1 MVPHKRLVTASF
13 LLAGIYFGY
22 VVISNYDSLLA
33 ATREFFDMAPAWQA
47 NAITAVNVLV
57 PLAYFAVAFA
67 VYKDS
72 KFWLAAIPGVTAT
85 LLTFGVASLVLFSY
99 LLLYY
104 FLYLPRDDS

>member
-1 MVPHKRLVTASF
+1 MVSHKRLVIASF
-13 LLAGIYFGY
+13 ILAGIYFGY
-22 VVISNYDSLLA
+22 VVINNYDSLLA
-33 ATREFFDMAPAWQA
+33 ATRGFFDMAPAWQA

-67 VYKDS
+67 VYKDL
-72 KFWLAAIPGVTAT
+72 KFKLAAIPSVIAT